1 MVAYKSKQNYQ
12 GMGAGGDGELQ
23 VPPLQGEIKIKIEM
37 KMKIQIEIK
46 MAIKIE
52 IKMTI
57 KIIF

>member
-1 MVAYKSKQNYQ
+1 
-12 GMGAGGDGELQ
+12 MGAGGDGKLQ